1 MIRNLL
7 IISVFS
13 ILPTLSVQANE
24 DNRLLM
30 SVQNMGQ
37 ALNIKERDPKIVLQR
52 ILRLPEKQATA
63 FWPLYDEY
71 YSKQKQLTDK
81 GNLLL
86 QSHQLESVSQNSNGF
101 SLQILTSLFE
111 MESQSLRIKQEYYKQ
126 FALILKPDDL
136 LRLYQQENRLDNER
150 SLRLQTLM
158 PTYRKGLLP

>member
-7 IISVFS
+7 ITSVFS

-71 YSKQKQLTDK
+71 YNKKKQLTDK
-81 GNLLL
+81 SNLL
-86 QSHQLESVSQNSNGF
+86 QSHQLESSSKNSNVF
-101 SLQILTSLFE
+101 SLQVLTSLFE
-111 MESQSLRIKQEYYKQ
+111 IESQSLRIRQEYYKQ
-126 FALILKPDDL
+126 FALMLEPDDL

-150 SLRLQTLM
+150 ALRLQTLM
-158 PTYRKGLLP
+158 PANQKSLLP